1 MKFITE
7 PAVLMRIRFLT
18 LSFLFTVFAL
28 FAGMAN
34 IQAFPEKAKHANSN
48 TLSSDKSF
56 DNQAKDSVV
65 IAPKS
70 EASETS
76 GTLEPNRNRGTFTQR
91 LFPGLSSENLRKL
104 LLDWKNLFPDPIRS
118 YYVAM
123 VGKAFFFPVALFL
136 MVLILALMGN
146 LLVVTGILFLS
157 NRIMNYERKEKVR
170 LRIFF
175 EKTLTDL
182 MLQVTN
188 TQETIQ
194 ILSHPYLKENY
205 NLLIDILMEFQKSF
219 RGDADRQI
227 IELYQGMDLGQI
239 SYNKT
244 FAIFFYKQ
252 IQGIHELANM
262 HPYHATEMIAS
273 RLNDPDDIVRTESQI
288 CYPHVN
294 KESPFE
300 FLSILEMPFSE
311 WAQLNIYYYIK
322 IHEMPVPSFNKWL
335 GSGQINVV
343 NFSIL
348 MITLF
353 QQQEHA
359 EQIIGKLK
367 VPNETTR
374 HLAIVACG
382 ELHLFDSKAVLKES
396 FLGETAKNQLEITRV
411 FQSIG
416 DETDIPFLETIV
428 RNESIPLRLEGCRT
442 LYFLGENGKNH
453 LERIN
458 QSLNDI
464 LSPFIA
470 HIKDQRN

>member
-1 MKFITE
+1 M
-7 PAVLMRIRFLT
+7 LMRIKLLT
-18 LSFLFTVFAL
+18 LSILLVVFAL
-28 FAGMAN
+28 FTGISSAQVTPREAKN
-34 IQAFPEKAKHANSN
+34 TDSNALSEK
-48 TLSSDKSF
+48 KSHL
-56 DNQAKDSVV
+56 NQRTDSISISAKDN
-65 IAPKS
+65 
-70 EASETS
+70 ASPTS
-76 GTLEPNRNRGTFTQR
+76 GTNETSSYKGSFTKR
-91 LFPGLSSENLRKL
+91 MFPGLSSENLRKL
-104 LLDWKNLFPDPIRS
+104 LLGWQKLFPEPIKS
-118 YYVAM
+118 YYVSM

-136 MVLILALMGN
+136 MVLIVALIGN
-146 LLVVTGILFLS
+146 LLVVTGILFLT
-157 NRIMNYERKEKVR
+157 NRIMNFERKEKVR

-182 MLQVTN
+182 MLQVTD

-194 ILSHPYLKENY
+194 ILSHPYFKENY

-227 IELYQGMDLGQI
+227 IELYQAMNLGKI
-239 SYNKT
+239 SYDKT
-244 FAIFFYKQ
+244 FAIFFYRQ

-294 KESPFE
+294 KESPFD

-322 IHEMPVPSFNKWL
+322 IHEMPVPSFDKWL

-353 QQQEHA
+353 QQQENS
-359 EQIIGKLK
+359 EQLIQMLRI
-367 VPNETTR
+367 PNEKTR
-374 HLAIVACG
+374 HLTIAACG
-382 ELHLFDSKAVLKES
+382 ELHLFDSKTILKDS
-396 FLGETAKNQLEITRV
+396 FPTETAKNQLEIARV

-416 DETDIPFLETIV
+416 DDTDIPFLESIV
-428 RNESIPLRLEGCRT
+428 CSDSIPLRLEGCRT
-442 LYFLGENGKNH
+442 LYFLSENGKTH

-458 QSLNDI
+458 SSLNDS

-470 HIKDQRN
+470 HIKDPRN